1 MTNKYKEDSIT
12 TLDPLSHVRLRP
24 QMYIGNNN
32 YSTQLIIEIFSN
44 ALDEFNIGNGNIIKV
59 GYSSKD
65 NVCSVSDE
73 GQGFLVN
80 EKREDGKTILQA
92 SFDEVNTSGKFSEE
106 GVYSGSSLGLN
117 GLGSKLT
124 NFLSNWLEVTTYRDN
139 KYEMIRFEEGVF
151 KHRETGKTNH
161 HSGTEVVFKPNS
173 TFFVHQ
179 EPDMKE
185 LKKLFN
191 DICGLCPTLT
201 IELDIDGDI
210 EKISHSEGIDFLI
223 RDSIGKSNLILK
235 NRLLNLSKQGKY
247 KLDWGLSYCSDSE
260 STIIPYV
267 NFGLTEQG
275 PHITA
280 AKTTITRVIN
290 KWAREQGLLKDKDKN
305 LDGNS
310 IQEGMILVFNLVSP
324 NVSYDAQT
332 KSRVTSNDFV
342 PFINDTISTQLELWL
357 DNNPEDGKTIVE
369 KALLARKAAN
379 AAKKAREKVKNGTVR
394 GKKVKIM
401 NPDKLKDA
409 EYLGEDSTLLVVEGL
424 SAGAAMATARDR
436 DKYGILMLRGKLI
449 NALSNSDDKLLK
461 NEEIQLLFK
470 ALGFSPNHYDSSNLR
485 YGRLAICVDSDSDGF
500 HIALLI
506 MSALQHFCPQFIQEG
521 RLCWLRSPLY
531 ILKNGK
537 NETYYFT
544 DEELN
549 ANKNNL
555 IGELQRN
562 KGLGSLSREQA
573 KNSMFGKNQK
583 IDVLMP
589 DNASIP
595 LLEQLMGKAINPR
608 KDYIFENVDFREV
621 KE

>member
-92 SFDEVNTSGKFSEE
+92 SFDEVNTSGKFSED

-161 HSGTEVVFKPNS
+161 RSGTEVVFKPNS

-179 EPDMKE
+179 KPDMKE

-235 NRLLNLSKQGKY
+235 NRLLSFSKQGKY
-247 KLDWGLSYCSDSE
+247 KLDWGLSYCSNSE
-260 STIIPYV
+260 PIIIPYV

-394 GKKVKIM
+394 GKKIKIM

-409 EYLGEDSTLLVVEGL
+409 EYLGEDSTLLVVEG
-424 SAGAAMATARDR
+424 
-436 DKYGILMLRGKLI
+436 K
-449 NALSNSDDKLLK
+449 
-461 NEEIQLLFK
+461 
-470 ALGFSPNHYDSSNLR
+470 
-485 YGRLAICVDSDSDGF
+485 
-500 HIALLI
+500 
-506 MSALQHFCPQFIQEG
+506 
-521 RLCWLRSPLY
+521 
-531 ILKNGK
+531 
-537 NETYYFT
+537 
-544 DEELN
+544 
-549 ANKNNL
+549 
-555 IGELQRN
+555 
-562 KGLGSLSREQA
+562 
-573 KNSMFGKNQK
+573 
-583 IDVLMP
+583 
-589 DNASIP
+589 
-595 LLEQLMGKAINPR
+595 
-608 KDYIFENVDFREV
+608 
-621 KE
+621 